1 MFSVASASKNV
12 WRSMRFACN
21 MTPCPL
27 EWLPQEDSH
36 LAVELESVNVN
47 TPSSSAAKKE
57 KRVWFPE
64 DSAGEPHLK
73 NPDDGCGGSKHK
85 LANIHTYYGNKK
97 DMRAADYSSTANLW
111 REAQEHIIQG
121 AQTSIVIWCDF
132 QLKTDALKEPEYS
145 LIGLLWRQLFRGAPR
160 LEESSF

>member
-1 MFSVASASKNV
+1 MLSATASATKNV
-12 WRSMRFACN
+12 WRPRRFACN
-21 MTPCPL
+21 MVPCPPD
-27 EWLPQEDSH
+27 WLPQEDSH
-36 LAVELESVNVN
+36 LAVELESA
-47 TPSSSAAKKE
+47 SSSAPKKE

-64 DSAGEPHLK
+64 DSTGEPHPK
-73 NPDDGCGGSKHK
+73 NPDDGFGGSKHK
-85 LANIHTYYGNKK
+85 LTNIHTYYGNKK

-121 AQTSIVIWCDF
+121 AQTSIVIWSDF